1 MTRRTAR
8 NLTAGCLSSA
18 LPRFVRAARLER
30 RPRVSKGAS
39 AGALVGRRDKRFA
52 VASRRY
58 IEETASALADL
69 RLFGLHHAQLLALK
83 ERFRLWATAGFRLT
97 QILRGEAKRSSFV
110 FLHLRIAG

>member
-1 MTRRTAR
+1 M
-8 NLTAGCLSSA
+8 
-18 LPRFVRAARLER
+18 
-30 RPRVSKGAS
+30 SKGAS
-39 AGALVGRRDKRFA
+39 AGALVGRRDNN
-52 VASRRY
+52 ASLSTCRRY
-58 IEETASALADL
+58 IEDAASALADL